1 MYVHL
6 GRPSVP
12 PEKLLRA
19 LLLQTLYTIR
29 SERQLMEQLDYNLL
43 FRWFVGL
50 GLDDPVWSATS
61 FTKNRDRLLDGDIA
75 AAFFEAILI
84 LANRER
90 SGSNEHFALDGML
103 PEAWASQKSFR
114 PRVTRPPTRTGGNAT
129 VDFHGHQCRN
139 ATFVVEYQT
148 NWSMKGHS
156 LHPWSMGKY
165 KPRRIGRASR
175 VWITLA

>member
-1 MYVHL
+1 MMYVHL
-6 GRPSVP
+6 GRPSVL

-61 FTKNRDRLLDGDIA
+61 FTKNRDRLLDGNIA

-90 SGSNEHFALDGML
+90 SGSNEHFTLDGCCLRRGPVRRASGRAL
-103 PEAWASQKSFR
+103 PGRRRGPGE
-114 PRVTRPPTRTGGNAT
+114 TRRWTFTGTSAGMPHSLSSIRRTG
-129 VDFHGHQCRN
+129 
-139 ATFVVEYQT
+139 
-148 NWSMKGHS
+148 
-156 LHPWSMGKY
+156 P
-165 KPRRIGRASR
+165 
-175 VWITLA
+175 

>member
-61 FTKNRDRLLDGDIA
+61 FTKHRDRLLDGNIA
-75 AAFFEAILI
+75 AAFCEAILI

-90 SGSNEHFALDGML
+90 SGSNEHFTLDGML

-114 PRVTRPPTRTGGNAT
+114 PRVTRPPTRTGGKPDGGLSRAR
-129 VDFHGHQCRN
+129 VPECHIRCRVSDELVHEGPLSPSLEHGKI
-139 ATFVVEYQT
+139 QT
-148 NWSMKGHS
+148 
-156 LHPWSMGKY
+156 
-165 KPRRIGRASR
+165 
-175 VWITLA
+175 

>member
-61 FTKNRDRLLDGDIA
+61 FTGASAMNCCCLA
-75 AAFFEAILI
+75 LI
-84 LANRER
+84 
-90 SGSNEHFALDGML
+90 
-103 PEAWASQKSFR
+103 SF
-114 PRVTRPPTRTGGNAT
+114 
-129 VDFHGHQCRN
+129 
-139 ATFVVEYQT
+139 
-148 NWSMKGHS
+148 
-156 LHPWSMGKY
+156 
-165 KPRRIGRASR
+165 
-175 VWITLA
+175 